1 MKLTQQ
7 LQRFIITGLAN
18 TGFAYGVYAFC
29 DLGLH
34 MDYFWAA
41 TAAWCIGVCFSY
53 MMFRTFVFTEGD
65 RSWRS
70 FKRFIPTYVFLLVI
84 NLIGLHI
91 LVSRMH
97 WNELLSQ
104 ALMVVFCAGLS
115 FIINRIF
122 VFK

>member
-70 FKRFIPTYVFLLVI
+70 FKRFIPTYVF
-84 NLIGLHI
+84 
-91 LVSRMH
+91 
-97 WNELLSQ
+97 Q